1 MAKAANEA
9 MSSDQPEKRV
19 RVSANDIV
27 REFIRLIH
35 NRVYHPGERVRE
47 QELADRFGVSRGP
60 VREALRILEAKAI
73 LTVEPMKG
81 ATVARMSDKETAE
94 TVEIAAVLFGLAAR
108 HAAERATPDERDRLR
123 AAAERL
129 APLAETEIAPRSF
142 YLETVKIG
150 QLVSAAAHSP
160 RLEALLVDVRTG
172 WPNILGAL
180 GFTTKQLRR
189 RAASKWQKMASAIAE
204 GNAATAERLAAEVH
218 HDVAAEAFRVGF

>member
-1 MAKAANEA
+1 MAKAASEA
-9 MSSDQPEKRV
+9 ETNGIPPKRT
-19 RVSANDIV
+19 RFSANDIV
-27 REFIRLIH
+27 REFIRLVH
-35 NRVYHPGERVRE
+35 KRVYHPGERVRE

-60 VREALRILEAKAI
+60 VREALRMLEAKAI

-108 HAAERATPDERDRLR
+108 HAAARAANDEKAKVVAAADRLV
-123 AAAERL
+123 
-129 APLAETEIAPRSF
+129 PLADTEIAPRRF
-142 YLETVKIG
+142 YVETVKVG

-180 GFTTKQLRR
+180 GFTTKTLRR
-189 RAASKWQKMASAIAE
+189 RAAAKWVKMAAAIAE
-204 GNAATAERLAAEVH
+204 GNAAAAEKLAAEVH